1 MKKYVLEKART
12 SPMSKSLAWNIGTV
26 PVGRYECASVLKGFF
41 QLDWVKPFDDKK
53 VRILNDG
60 QFDLLGQHVGDRLSV
75 KDVGAALLYKDMKSV
90 NLWLD
95 DPTRVNAQIAPSLA
109 YIDSGAPDVSPF
121 ELPPLASAP
130 CDFSTN
136 IMQLCRQGAG
146 SVPVVAS
153 SDIHKLLEAHKKRK
167 HLSFVSPKKRK
178 HLPFVSP
185 KSSATGAARGGALVA
200 PRQISSRCVAVGEA
214 LGRNPDHALRQ
225 HPSASMDT
233 MKLPGFVL
241 MRKIADGQEGFVD
254 IEVLEVLIDYL
265 FAFAWSAVS
274 HKHVM
279 RWVEERG
286 CGPGVYM
293 CVHAIMDVYVVRFG
307 CEPVLQQCMQQTCK
321 AGLIHLFG

>member
-1 MKKYVLEKART
+1 MFFVRHLEGNCDLKIVQCTWTTDSHLVNKYALEQART
-12 SPMSKSLAWNIGTV
+12 KPMSKSLAWNIGKV

-41 QLDWVKPFDDKK
+41 QLDWVEPFDDKK

-146 SVPVVAS
+146 NVPVVAS
-153 SDIHKLLEAHKKRK
+153 SDIHKLLEVHKR
-167 HLSFVSPKKRK
+167 RK

-185 KSSATGAARGGALVA
+185 KSPATGAARGGALVA

-214 LGRNPDHALRQ
+214 LGSSPDHALRQ
-225 HPSASMDT
+225 HLSASMDT
-233 MKLPGFVL
+233 MNLPGFVL
-241 MRKIADGQEGFVD
+241 MRKITDGQENFVD
-254 IEVLEVLIDYL
+254 IEVLEVLFDCL
-265 FAFAWSAVS
+265 FAFAWSTVS
-274 HKHVM
+274 HKHMLRCAGRRGGRVWA
-279 RWVEERG
+279 RSAHVCACQYGRICRTFWV
-286 CGPGVYM
+286 
-293 CVHAIMDVYVVRFG
+293 
-307 CEPVLQQCMQQTCK
+307 
-321 AGLIHLFG
+321 